1 METKK
6 IKKKNEFQNSSM
18 PYLYNNMVVPTRLRC
33 NTADDKTVCY
43 RVGVLYN

>member
-18 PYLYNNMVVPTRLRC
+18 PYLYKNMVVPTRLRW
-33 NTADDKTVCY
+33 NTADDKTVYY
-43 RVGVLYN
+43 RMGVFYN